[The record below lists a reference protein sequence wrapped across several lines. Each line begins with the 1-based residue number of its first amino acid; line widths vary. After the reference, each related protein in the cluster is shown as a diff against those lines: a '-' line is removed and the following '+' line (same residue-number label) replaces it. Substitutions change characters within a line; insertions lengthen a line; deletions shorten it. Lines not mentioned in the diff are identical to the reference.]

1 MENKFNTIENLDF
14 NFSSVL
20 DVEGD
25 EKNISLGSKCIKLI
39 NKNNNQE
46 VGVVQFDLPSNSDIE
61 KLIANKFIA
70 VKFDYKGQDLGTRLF
85 ERLLS
90 ESKNLGLNGI
100 KTGSFVEL
108 NAVASIYKLSKEGY
122 TVIVHDEVKDLYR
135 KFKKDYDEKK
145 NFEGKF
151 SVSKMEDS
159 VFKILAKKD
168 PQLQ

>member
-1 MENKFNTIENLDF
+1 MDSKFNKIENLDF

-39 NKNNNQE
+39 NNNQE

-70 VKFDYKGQDLGTRLF
+70 VKFDFKGQDLGTRLF

-122 TVIVHDEVKDLYR
+122 TVIVHDEVKDLY
-135 KFKKDYDEKK
+135 KQFKKDYDEKK
-145 NFEGKF
+145 NFEGRF

-159 VFKILAKKD
+159 VFKILVKKD
-168 PQLQ
+168 TQLQ